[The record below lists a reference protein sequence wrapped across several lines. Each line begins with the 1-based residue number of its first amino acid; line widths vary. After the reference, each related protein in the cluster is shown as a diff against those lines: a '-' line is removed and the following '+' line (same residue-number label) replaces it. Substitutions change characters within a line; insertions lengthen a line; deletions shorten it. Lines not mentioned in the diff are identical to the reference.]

1 MSGYGAVQMWGRPSE
16 LDSSRLG
23 GSNLEDGWVEADF
36 QDEEW
41 RARARF

>member
-41 RARARF
+41 RAQARF